1 MLKRNLKTHLFRRGK
16 PAISKIQATAKSRR
30 KSPQVFQVPEAK
42 SHKKSK
48 SLFILFRA
56 NKKTEQMKQALS

>member
-1 MLKRNLKTHLFRRGK
+1 MLKRNLKIHPFRIGT
-16 PAISKIQATAKSRR
+16 PAISKLLTTAKSRR
-30 KSPQVFQVPEAK
+30 KSPQVFRVPGAK
-42 SHKKSK
+42 YHKKSK